1 MKLFKMKSLS
11 FALLWVAGLSM
22 SVAHAQTNL
31 EYPGGPHSGMSDA
44 EVKKLDAWAQN
55 TQLQLTRLEN
65 EVSFDQGES
74 RSDSEIKKKLYDG
87 IKEIAGDS
95 GLKPG
100 DLLLH
105 QSLYAGITLCDII
118 DVEGL
123 KKGATPGEIGE
134 QVSILKQT
142 ITMAKKYYISDQVY
156 VNGLLERRPEV
167 HFNNQLIE
175 FGVELTQFMMKQSR
189 KMIAMDA
196 SASYG
201 MIKWSLGVLNRKIL
215 DDDRNVA
222 FANTITYLN
231 QKLGAF
237 PEMEN
242 LSSDVDAIAKIR
254 DLKNLAK
261 EIFSEIAMT
270 QKSLVQH

>member
-1 MKLFKMKSLS
+1 MKFFKTKSLS
-11 FALLWVAGLSM
+11 LAFLMVAGM
-22 SVAHAQTNL
+22 SVAHAQTSL
-31 EYPGGPHSGMSDA
+31 EYPGGPHSGMSDV

-65 EVSFDQGES
+65 ELSYNEGES
-74 RSDSEIKKKLYDG
+74 LSDSEIKRKLYDG

-100 DLLLH
+100 DLLLR

-118 DVEGL
+118 DAEGL

-142 ITMAKKYYISDQVY
+142 ITLAKKYYISDQVY

-167 HFNNQLIE
+167 HFNNKLIE

-189 KMIAMDA
+189 KMIAIDA

-231 QKLGAF
+231 QKLESF

-242 LSSDVDAIAKIR
+242 LSSDVDAVKKIR
-254 DLKNLAK
+254 ELKNLAK
-261 EIFSEIAMT
+261 EVFSEIEMT